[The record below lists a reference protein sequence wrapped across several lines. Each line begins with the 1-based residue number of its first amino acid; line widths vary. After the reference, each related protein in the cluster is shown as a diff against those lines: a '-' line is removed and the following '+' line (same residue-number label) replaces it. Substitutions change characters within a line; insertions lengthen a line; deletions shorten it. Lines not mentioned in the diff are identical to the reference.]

1 MSQHSSDTAVL
12 DEEGSQGGGPV
23 TNDFSIQI
31 ATVNGSGSQSA
42 NTVLMRS
49 IFQMGIPV
57 SGKNLFPS
65 NIAGLPTW
73 FTIRANKDGW
83 TARRK
88 ELDFLIAMN
97 AQTAREDVMT
107 LDEGRVVVYEEK
119 LGLSSLRDDLVFYPV
134 PFAKLATQI
143 SKDSRLRKLL
153 ANMLYVGVVGELL
166 DIDPHEI
173 EKAVVK
179 QFKGKSK
186 AIELNLQAIA
196 IGVAY
201 TKEHIEKRDPFRCER
216 MDKTA
221 GKIIIDG
228 NAACALGAMF
238 AGVTVATWY
247 PITPSSSVCEALI
260 AYMSRYR
267 HEEDGKATYA
277 IVQAEDELAAVGMAI
292 GAGWAGARSMTSTS
306 GPGIS
311 LMAEFTGFAYYAEIP
326 VVIYDVT
333 RVGPSTGLPTRTQ
346 QSDIFSLAFLSHG
359 DTRHIVLIPG
369 SIKEC
374 FSMSMDAFDLSEQF
388 QTPVFVMT
396 DLDLGMNNWMADPI
410 EFPEGQLDRG
420 KVLGKEDLDRL
431 GSFGRYQDIDGDGI
445 PYRTLPAT
453 DHRLASYF
461 TRGSGHDA
469 QAVYSERADDYK
481 DNMDRL
487 ARKYETSR
495 KHVPEPIIDYVDG
508 ARVGILAFGT
518 TDNAAAESRD
528 QLTREYTLKTHYYRL
543 RALPFTAH
551 LDEFFDRCDRVY
563 VVEQNRD
570 AQMAS
575 LMKMELSTDRI
586 AKMRSMLHYTGI
598 PIDARFITD
607 NLTAGE
613 NREHNEKQE
622 AL

>member
-1 MSQHSSDTAVL
+1 MSQQSSDAAVL
-12 DEEGSQGGGPV
+12 DEEGGGGRASV
-23 TNDFSIQI
+23 INDFSIQI

-42 NTVLMRS
+42 NAVLMRS

-97 AQTAREDVMT
+97 AQTAHEDVMG
-107 LDEGRVVVYEEK
+107 LDPGRVVVYEEK
-119 LGLSSLRDDLVFYPV
+119 LELSSLRDDLVFYPV
-134 PFAKLATQI
+134 PFAKLATEI

-166 DIDPHEI
+166 DIGSQEI
-173 EKAVVK
+173 EKAVAK
-179 QFKGKSK
+179 QFKGKKK

-196 IGVAY
+196 IGVRYAR
-201 TKEHIEKRDPFRCER
+201 ENLEKLDPFRCQR

-221 GKIIIDG
+221 GKIMIDG

-238 AGVTVATWY
+238 AGVTVAIWY
-247 PITPSSSVCEALI
+247 PITPSSSLCESLGD
-260 AYMSRYR
+260 YMAKYR

-311 LMAEFTGFAYYAEIP
+311 LMAEFVGFAYYAEIP
-326 VVIYDVT
+326 VVIFDVA

-346 QSDIFSLAFLSHG
+346 QSDILSVAYLSHG
-359 DTRHIVLIPG
+359 DTKHIVLIPG
-369 SIKEC
+369 SIQEC
-374 FSMSMDAFDLSEQF
+374 FSMAYDSFDLSERF
-388 QTPVFVMT
+388 QTPIFVMS
-396 DLDLGMNNWMADPI
+396 DLDLGMNNWMSDP
-410 EFPEGQLDRG
+410 FDYPEQKFDRG
-420 KVLGKEDLDRL
+420 KVLSKEDLDRV

-445 PYRTLPAT
+445 PYRTLPST
-453 DHRLASYF
+453 DHPLASYF

-469 QAVYSERADDYK
+469 QATYSERADDYK
-481 DNMDRL
+481 NNVDRL
-487 ARKYETSR
+487 TRKYDTARE
-495 KHVPEPIIDYVDG
+495 HVPPPIVDYVDG
-508 ARVGILAFGT
+508 ARIGIIAFGT
-518 TDNAAAESRD
+518 TDMATAESRD
-528 QLTREYTLKTHYYRL
+528 QLENEYDLKTSYFRL
-543 RALPFTAH
+543 RAIPFTKH

-570 AQMAS
+570 AQMAMI
-575 LMKMELSTDRI
+575 MKTELSADRI
-586 AKMRSMLHYTGI
+586 AKMRSILHYTGI

-607 NLTAGE
+607 ELTA
-613 NREHNEKQE
+613 NEKKE
-622 AL
+622 A

>member
-1 MSQHSSDTAVL
+1 MSQQSSDTAVV
-12 DEEGSQGGGPV
+12 DEEGGWGGGSV
-23 TNDFSIQI
+23 INDFSIQI

-49 IFQMGIPV
+49 IFRMGIPV

-97 AQTAREDVMT
+97 AQTAREDVMG
-107 LDEGRVVVYEEK
+107 LDPGRVVVYEEK
-119 LGLSSLRDDLVFYPV
+119 LGLSSLRDDLIFYPV
-134 PFAKLATQI
+134 PFAKLATEI
-143 SKDSRLRKLL
+143 SSDSRLRKLL

-166 DIDPHEI
+166 DIDPMEI
-173 EKAVVK
+173 EKAIVK

-186 AIELNLQAIA
+186 AIELNRQTIA
-196 IGVAY
+196 IGVEFA
-201 TKEHIEKRDPFRCER
+201 KENIHKLDPYRCER
-216 MDKTA
+216 MNKTD

-228 NAACALGAMF
+228 NGACALGAMF

-247 PITPSSSVCEALI
+247 PITPSSSVCESLI
-260 AYMSRYR
+260 GYMGQHR

-277 IVQAEDELAAVGMAI
+277 IIQAEDELAALGMAI
-292 GAGWAGARSMTSTS
+292 GAGWAGARAMTSTS

-326 VVIYDVT
+326 VVIFDVA

-346 QSDIFSLAFLSHG
+346 QSDIFSLVFLSHG
-359 DTRHIVLIPG
+359 DTQHIVLIPG
-369 SIKEC
+369 NVKEC
-374 FSMSMDAFDLSEQF
+374 FSMSMEAFNLSERF
-388 QTPVFVMT
+388 QTPVFIMS
-396 DLDLGMNNWMADPI
+396 DLDLGMNNWMSDPI
-410 EFPEGQLDRG
+410 EYPQGKLDRG
-420 KVLGKEDLDRL
+420 KVLSKEDLDRV
-431 GSFGRYQDIDGDGI
+431 GSFGRYEDIDSDGI

-453 DHRLASYF
+453 DHPLASYF
-461 TRGSGHDA
+461 TRGSGHNA

-481 DNMDRL
+481 NNMDRL

-495 KHVPEPIIDYVDG
+495 NHVPEPIIDYVDG
-508 ARVGILAFGT
+508 ARIGILAFGT
-518 TDNAAAESRD
+518 TDVAAAESRE
-528 QLTREYTLKTHYYRL
+528 QLASEHNLKTSYYRL
-543 RALPFTAH
+543 RALPFTSH
-551 LDEFFDRCDRVY
+551 LDDFFDRCDRVY

-575 LMKMELSTDRI
+575 LMKMEMSTDRI
-586 AKMRSMLHYTGI
+586 AKIRSVLHYTGI

-607 NLTAGE
+607 DLTA
-613 NREHNEKQE
+613 NEKKE